1 MPEIELKSIVTR
13 SKDLNIVI
21 YVEGYLNCLPFDNGK
36 WKCNR
41 DKCPTKTSMATFDL
55 VTSCLTVREHHAIS
69 LADTVLGPMTTKKIQ
84 NLQNGRYEYN
94 PTSKNTPKGFS
105 TNPITKNKQHV
116 QKSIDDCQ
124 LDIK

>member
-1 MPEIELKSIVTR
+1 M
-13 SKDLNIVI
+13 N
-21 YVEGYLNCLPFDNGK
+21 YLPFDDGK
-36 WKCNR
+36 RKCNR
-41 DKCPTKTSMATFDL
+41 DKSPTKTSMATFDL

-84 NLQNGRYEYN
+84 KLQNGRYEYN